1 MRTASGDV
9 ATSSSRHQRNHH
21 QKVDSQPWLQKVIRS
36 EQVANS
42 SQCKANLTSSETCC
56 YRWWRD
62 VTVGGEMNVKQLD
75 EGILSC
81 CYKLSNYLSN

>member
-36 EQVANS
+36 EQVAN
-42 SQCKANLTSSETCC
+42 LTSSETGC